1 MAVAMT
7 LPPPVDT
14 PDRSIGGER
23 YSDPEYSHDVL
34 STTSYAVL
42 GMLAVRPWSAYE
54 LTKQMRRS
62 LAYCWPKAESVLYDE
77 PKRLVRLG
85 LAGARE
91 ERPGNGSRTR
101 AVYAIT
107 KAGRAAL
114 REWLASEP
122 APPRFELEP
131 LLRLLYADRGGKRD
145 LLRAVAAARAWARA
159 ETERGLAQL
168 EEYQT
173 DGGPFPE
180 RLHII
185 VLFADLC
192 ARLID
197 AVEEWAAAAE
207 AEILAWPRTNGL
219 GATPATTQRLAD
231 VIDRSRRLLDR

>member
-1 MAVAMT
+1 
-7 LPPPVDT
+7 
-14 PDRSIGGER
+14 
-23 YSDPEYSHDVL
+23 VL

-85 LAGARE
+85 LASAYQEPAG
-91 ERPGNGSRTR
+91 GCRTR
-101 AVYAIT
+101 AVYTIT
-107 KAGRAAL
+107 DAGRASL
-114 REWLASEP
+114 RTWLATTP

-131 LLRLLYADRGGKRD
+131 LLRLLYADHGGRGD
-145 LLRAVAAARAWARA
+145 LDQAVATARTWARA

-168 EEYQT
+168 EEYHD
-173 DGGPFPE
+173 DGGPFPD

-192 ARLID
+192 ARLIETID
-197 AVEEWAAAAE
+197 DWAAAAR
-207 AEILAWPRTNGL
+207 AEIATWPRTDGL
-219 GATPATTQRLAD
+219 GATPTTTERLENL
-231 VIDRSRRLLDR
+231 IDRSRRLLAHADHNDRRADQPPRRPT

>member
-1 MAVAMT
+1 M
-7 LPPPVDT
+7 
-14 PDRSIGGER
+14 
-23 YSDPEYSHDVL
+23 L

-77 PKRLVRLG
+77 PKRLVKLG
-85 LAGARE
+85 LARATQE
-91 ERPGNGSRTR
+91 PAAGSRTR

-107 KAGRAAL
+107 AEGRASL
-114 REWLASEP
+114 RAWLATEP

-131 LLRLLYADRGGKRD
+131 LLRLLYADQGAQRD
-145 LLRAVAAARAWARA
+145 LDQAVAAARDWARA

-168 EEYQT
+168 EEYRD

-192 ARLID
+192 ARLIEAIND
-197 AVEEWAAAAE
+197 WAASAQPEIAA
-207 AEILAWPRTNGL
+207 WSRTDSL
-219 GATPATTQRLAD
+219 GATQATTARLD
-231 VIDRSRRLLDR
+231 GLIERSHRLLSQAEQLPGREQSTAGGN